1 MNVECPEGDFRATK
15 SRVDFPWHQGI
26 LGTPSPLCFMAG
38 GLAFLKFCPKQGA
51 VAGVGLWIAGR
62 SLPIVSPPLNP
73 TTVLARGV
81 IPARGEFNEETASRK
96 WSNCQAGRAVARTSE
111 PRCSVQKCWVR
122 PVNLFPLQERGDS
135 GPSALLQTQALWR

>member
-1 MNVECPEGDFRATK
+1 MYRGPLGAGDEEMGKPSLCVRRSQTNRGRGRGACGNTMK
-15 SRVDFPWHQGI
+15 SRM
-26 LGTPSPLCFMAG
+26 C
-38 GLAFLKFCPKQGA
+38 LKMTG
-51 VAGVGLWIAGR
+51 
-62 SLPIVSPPLNP
+62 PPLTGLQLEPSVLPPLISFNP